1 MNTMA
6 TIRKEP
12 NGRKTILVVCGDEK
26 RRSIRLGKCSM
37 KDAQSAKTHIERLNT
52 AKILNTSIDNEQA
65 LWLSGLGDLIH
76 KRISA
81 TGLCPPRVEQD
92 ATTLIQWCDRYLD
105 SAQIKESTKE
115 QIERARDNLVAYFGA
130 DRLIREITTQQAKE
144 WVAWL
149 AKNGN
154 ERAAGKDKSLALN
167 TVRRRTGRAKQF
179 FTAAVEAKLIT
190 DNPFESKEIV
200 CATGDNRERM
210 SFIDAATIEKCIA
223 VTAGDWRTIIALAR
237 YGGLRIP
244 SELVKLR
251 WADINWAELS
261 MTIHAPKTEH
271 HKGGGVRQMPILPD
285 LAAHLR
291 DAFESAPDGAEFVIR
306 DASKRAMRVNL
317 ATEFKRIIKRA
328 GVVAWPK
335 LWQNLRA
342 SRETELMAQ
351 YPLKDVCGWIGNS
364 PEVALQHYAMAQS
377 EHFQRAIA
385 EGIGGKSGS
394 KPVKKAAQKQ
404 AQ

>member
-1 MNTMA
+1 MA

-12 NGRKTILVVCGDEK
+12 NGRKTVLVVCGDEK

-37 KDAQSAKTHIERLNT
+37 KDAHSAKSHIERLN
-52 AKILNTSIDNEQA
+52 AAQILNTSIDNEQA
-65 LWLSGLGDLIH
+65 LWLAGLGDLIH
-76 KRISA
+76 KRIAA
-81 TGLCPPRVEQD
+81 TGLCPPRIEQD
-92 ATTLIQWCDRYLD
+92 ATTLKQWCDRYLD
-105 SAQIKESTKE
+105 SAQIKASTKE
-115 QIERARDNLVAYFGA
+115 QIERARDNMITFFGA
-130 DRLIREITTQQAKE
+130 DRLIRTITTQEAKE

-154 ERAAGKDKSLALN
+154 ERAAGKEKSLALN

-179 FTAAVEAKLIT
+179 FTAAVEAKLI
-190 DNPFESKEIV
+190 DANPFESKEIV

-223 VTAGDWRTIIALAR
+223 VAAGDWRTIIALAR

-251 WADINWAELS
+251 WSDVNWADGS
-261 MTIHAPKTEH
+261 ITIHAPKTEH

-285 LAAHLR
+285 LAVHLR

-306 DASKRAMRVNL
+306 DASKREMRVNL
-317 ATEFKRIIKRA
+317 ATEFKRIVKRA
-328 GVVAWPK
+328 GVVTWPK

-342 SRETELMAQ
+342 SRETELMAK
-351 YPLKDVCGWIGNS
+351 YPLKDVCDWIGNS
-364 PEVALQHYAMAQS
+364 PDVAMQHYAMAQS

-385 EGIGGKSGS
+385 EGIGGKNGS
-394 KPVKKAAQKQ
+394 KPAKKAAQKQ

>member
-1 MNTMA
+1 MA

-12 NGRKTILVVCGDEK
+12 NGRKTVLVVCGDEK

-37 KDAQSAKTHIERLNT
+37 KDAQSAKSHIERLN
-52 AKILNTSIDNEQA
+52 AAQILNTSLDNEQA
-65 LWLSGLGDLIH
+65 LWLAGLGDLLH
-76 KRISA
+76 KRIAA
-81 TGLCPPRVEQD
+81 TGLCNPRVEQD
-92 ATTLIQWCDRYLD
+92 ATTLKQWCDRYLE
-105 SAQIKESTKE
+105 SAQIKASTKE
-115 QIERARDNLVAYFGA
+115 QIERARDNLVTFFGD
-130 DRLIREITTQQAKE
+130 DRLIRTITTQQAKE

-179 FTAAVEAKLIT
+179 FTAAVEAKLIEAS
-190 DNPFESKEIV
+190 PFESKEIV
-200 CATGDNRERM
+200 CTTGDNRERM
-210 SFIDAATIEKCIA
+210 SFVDAATIEKCIA
-223 VTAGDWRTIIALAR
+223 ATAGDWRTIIALAR

-251 WADINWAELS
+251 WADIDWNNSS
-261 MTIHAPKTEH
+261 MTVHAPKTEH
-271 HKGGGVRQMPILPD
+271 HKGGGIRQMPIMPD
-285 LAAHLR
+285 LLIHLR

-306 DASKRAMRVNL
+306 DPDKRAMRVNL

-328 GVVAWPK
+328 GVVVWPK

-342 SRETELMAQ
+342 SRETELMAR
-351 YPLKDVCGWIGNS
+351 YPLKDVCTWIGNS
-364 PEVALQHYAMAQS
+364 PAVAMQHYAMAQS
-377 EHFQRAIA
+377 EHFERAIA
-385 EGIGGKSGS
+385 EGIPEKNGS
-394 KPVKKAAQKQ
+394 KPVKKAAQNQ